1 MLEDSLFESRGGK
14 RTRKPV
20 TLVIAVVAHVVTIGV
35 LVLIPLLETQA
46 LPLPPVNMPLW
57 VPRLELKFIELVPRQ
72 SQTPRQA
79 RPDVQTVTPFSAP
92 QSIPDKIAI
101 IDEPPIAPLGFIP
114 SAGNANGNPFF
125 STLLDPNSGLA
136 GPPPSPPAPPSPA
149 PPPPVP
155 AVKASPYRQGGKVQP
170 ASLIHQVNPVYP
182 QIAQQTRVQGV
193 IVMEAIISKEGSI
206 ESLRTVSGHPLL
218 FQAAIDAVKQW
229 KYRPATLNG
238 EPVDVITTIT
248 VTFTLQ

>member
-1 MLEDSLFESRGGK
+1 
-14 RTRKPV
+14 
-20 TLVIAVVAHVVTIGV
+20 
-35 LVLIPLLETQA
+35 
-46 LPLPPVNMPLW
+46 
-57 VPRLELKFIELVPRQ
+57 
-72 SQTPRQA
+72 
-79 RPDVQTVTPFSAP
+79 
-92 QSIPDKIAI
+92 
-101 IDEPPIAPLGFIP
+101 
-114 SAGNANGNPFF
+114 
-125 STLLDPNSGLA
+125 
-136 GPPPSPPAPPSPA
+136 
-149 PPPPVP
+149 
-155 AVKASPYRQGGKVQP
+155 
-170 ASLIHQVNPVYP
+170 VNPVYP